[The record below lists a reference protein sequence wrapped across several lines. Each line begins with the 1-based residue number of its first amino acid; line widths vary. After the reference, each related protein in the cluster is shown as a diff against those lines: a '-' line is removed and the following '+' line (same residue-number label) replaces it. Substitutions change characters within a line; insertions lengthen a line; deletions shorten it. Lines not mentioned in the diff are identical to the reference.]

1 MSEGYLS
8 LQALL
13 KILQVNSNSYNRFM
27 NGKYKD
33 QWSATSNNTY
43 DAGSYFLYRE
53 KKAGKQSFAAL
64 HSSKTAASGGG
75 ATAKVSLPDV
85 SGVVLEDFQVFL
97 TPIEVRKEIQRVLAT
112 YKCSQS
118 DIAKAAG
125 APNGG
130 AVSRFMAKGG
140 EFGGK
145 DMDFYEAGAEFLE
158 KLRIKENKPKS
169 KKRKAIEAETRP
181 GKKPFL
187 GHDPNQKVWCFAD
200 ETPQHTRDALGRLVI
215 L

>member
-1 MSEGYLS
+1 MDEWQGEKLKSPNMVRAGLRKFLQTTGMTQTATHSPAQTPRGSPLSEGYLS

-64 HSSKTAASGGG
+64 HSSKTAANGGG
-75 ATAKVSLPDV
+75 GTAKVSLPDV

-140 EFGGK
+140 EFGLSWW
-145 DMDFYEAGAEFLE
+145 A
-158 KLRIKENKPKS
+158 
-169 KKRKAIEAETRP
+169 
-181 GKKPFL
+181 
-187 GHDPNQKVWCFAD
+187 
-200 ETPQHTRDALGRLVI
+200 
-215 L
+215 